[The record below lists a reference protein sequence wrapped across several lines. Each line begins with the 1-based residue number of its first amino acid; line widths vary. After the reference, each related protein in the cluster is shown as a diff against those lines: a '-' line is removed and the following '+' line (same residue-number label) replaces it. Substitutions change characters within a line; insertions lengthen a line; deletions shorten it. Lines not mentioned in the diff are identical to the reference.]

1 MLPVAANAQ
10 DSLPNVKIFA
20 TGGTIAASAASATD
34 TTDYTSGEIGV
45 DTLIDAVPQ
54 ITEFAQITGEQIANT
69 GSSNIDQE
77 ILLKL
82 LFAINESLEGD
93 TDGAVV
99 THGTDTIEET
109 AFFLDLTVSS
119 EKPVVLVGAM
129 RPATAISADG
139 PMNLLKAVSVA
150 ASDEAR
156 GRGAMLVLNDRIGAA
171 AFTSKTDAL
180 ALDTFKADQRGYL
193 GRFVGN
199 DPYFY
204 YPPVE
209 AVNKPYFDLSEV
221 ETLPRVDIIY
231 GYQEMDAVQMEAA
244 IEAGAEGIVVA
255 STGNGSLPDR
265 MDGPAQEAMD
275 SGIPV
280 VLSTQTGGLVTPED
294 PEIGA
299 GVYNPEKARILLML
313 ALATGDNMETIREHF
328 EGAL

>member
-109 AFFLDLTVSS
+109 AFF
-119 EKPVVLVGAM
+119 
-129 RPATAISADG
+129 
-139 PMNLLKAVSVA
+139 
-150 ASDEAR
+150 
-156 GRGAMLVLNDRIGAA
+156 
-171 AFTSKTDAL
+171 
-180 ALDTFKADQRGYL
+180 
-193 GRFVGN
+193 
-199 DPYFY
+199 
-204 YPPVE
+204 
-209 AVNKPYFDLSEV
+209 
-221 ETLPRVDIIY
+221 
-231 GYQEMDAVQMEAA
+231 
-244 IEAGAEGIVVA
+244 
-255 STGNGSLPDR
+255 
-265 MDGPAQEAMD
+265 
-275 SGIPV
+275 
-280 VLSTQTGGLVTPED
+280 
-294 PEIGA
+294 
-299 GVYNPEKARILLML
+299 
-313 ALATGDNMETIREHF
+313 
-328 EGAL
+328 